1 MQPVYG
7 DKKTEEVLSAVDELS
22 KGGGNVKDLMRL
34 LA

>member
-7 DKKTEEVLSAVDELS
+7 DKKTEEVLKKVDEIS
-22 KGGGNVKDLMRL
+22 QGNGNVKDLMRL